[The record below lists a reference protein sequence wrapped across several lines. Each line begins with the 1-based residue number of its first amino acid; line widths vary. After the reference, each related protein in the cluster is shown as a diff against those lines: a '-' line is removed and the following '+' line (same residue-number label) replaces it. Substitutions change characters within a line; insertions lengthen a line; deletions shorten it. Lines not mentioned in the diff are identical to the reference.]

1 MKRSLMLLLIL
12 FICLLESGCWNRR
25 ELGELGIVMATA
37 IDMDKN
43 NQWVAS
49 FQVVNP
55 GAIATQAGSG
65 NSQSPV
71 TTFSTKG
78 KTLRDAF
85 QNVSMETPRALFL
98 AHNRV
103 VLINEDVAKRGVKQ
117 IIDFYLRD
125 IESRETMKIILTK
138 GNARGFLEI
147 LTPIEKIS
155 GNTISKVF
163 EKEESN
169 LSMIRSINMHEF
181 VTALASSPLESAVL
195 PEIKVSG
202 EQRRQTALEAL
213 QKTRRHAAIQ
223 LGSIGVFRQAKLV
236 GWLSQEES
244 LGLAWISD
252 AISHTV
258 VTFPCDGTTYDQQL
272 SSFFVEKGSTKL
284 IPSLSNGK
292 LGITVDVKAKG
303 VLEESACKL
312 NLQDPKVLTKL
323 EHSIQDEIK
332 KEIEVAFKGAKRLK
346 TDVLGFGNAFH
357 TEYPNAW
364 KEMKDNW
371 GESFMDIKMN
381 VKVEA
386 NIRRT
391 GIINNSV
398 SKILK

>member
-1 MKRSLMLLLIL
+1 
-12 FICLLESGCWNRR
+12 
-25 ELGELGIVMATA
+25 
-37 IDMDKN
+37 
-43 NQWVAS
+43 
-49 FQVVNP
+49 
-55 GAIATQAGSG
+55 
-65 NSQSPV
+65 
-71 TTFSTKG
+71 
-78 KTLRDAF
+78 
-85 QNVSMETPRALFL
+85 
-98 AHNRV
+98 
-103 VLINEDVAKRGVKQ
+103 
-117 IIDFYLRD
+117 
-125 IESRETMKIILTK
+125 
-138 GNARGFLEI
+138 
-147 LTPIEKIS
+147 
-155 GNTISKVF
+155 
-163 EKEESN
+163 
-169 LSMIRSINMHEF
+169 
-181 VTALASSPLESAVL
+181 
-195 PEIKVSG
+195 
-202 EQRRQTALEAL
+202 
-213 QKTRRHAAIQ
+213 
-223 LGSIGVFRQAKLV
+223 VFRQAKLV

-292 LGITVDVKAKG
+292 LEITVDVKAKG